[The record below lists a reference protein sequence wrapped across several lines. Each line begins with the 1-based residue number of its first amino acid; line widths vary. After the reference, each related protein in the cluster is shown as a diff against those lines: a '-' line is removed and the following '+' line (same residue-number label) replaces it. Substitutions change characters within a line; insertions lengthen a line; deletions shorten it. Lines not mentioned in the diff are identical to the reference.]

1 MSAMQRSRD
10 LHTTLTM
17 LLSVIMVGL
26 GVAMVVIALAGG
38 GGPLAKGV
46 ILGVLFVAV
55 GAGRLWVARR

>member
-46 ILGVLFVAV
+46 ILGALFVAV

>member
-1 MSAMQRSRD
+1 MQRSRD

>member
-1 MSAMQRSRD
+1 MSSMQRSRD
-10 LHTTLTM
+10 LHTALTM

-46 ILGVLFVAV
+46 ILGALFVAV

>member
-1 MSAMQRSRD
+1 MSSMQRSRD

-17 LLSVIMVGL
+17 LLSAIMVGL